1 PASTATTIA
10 PVTVATA
17 TAIVSVTTATAAAST
32 TIIEIAWWS
41 TSILL
46 DIDQLT
52 GDAGIAQ
59 AIQDG
64 RIHLLRQVHQSVSDG
79 NSNAAEVL
87 CRQATLIGDC
97 TNNGTWADILTL
109 TNVQAVS
116 IKVTIVAALMAST
129 TIITVTTATVTS
141 ASTTIITLEAVALTT
156 VTLRSRHV
164 LD

>member
-1 PASTATTIA
+1 SPKSVITSISRYYSLPIYPPTED
-10 PVTVATA
+10 TVATA
-17 TAIVSVTTATAAAST
+17 VVTASTSTAST
-32 TIIEIAWWS
+32 TIFGIAWWS

-46 DIDQLT
+46 DIDKLPR
-52 GDAGIAQ
+52 DAGIAQ

-129 TIITVTTATVTS
+129 TII
-141 ASTTIITLEAVALTT
+141 
-156 VTLRSRHV
+156 
-164 LD
+164 

>member
-1 PASTATTIA
+1 TTVATAEVTASTAT
-10 PVTVATA
+10 
-17 TAIVSVTTATAAAST
+17 AST
-32 TIIEIAWWS
+32 TIFGIAWWS

-129 TIITVTTATVTS
+129 TIITVT
-141 ASTTIITLEAVALTT
+141 AVALTT